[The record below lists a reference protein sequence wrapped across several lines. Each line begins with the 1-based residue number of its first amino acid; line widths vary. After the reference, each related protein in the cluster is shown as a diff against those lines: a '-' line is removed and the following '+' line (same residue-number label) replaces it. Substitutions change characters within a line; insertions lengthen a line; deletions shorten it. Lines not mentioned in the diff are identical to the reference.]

1 MFGNKDKKM
10 NRLLRIGQI
19 LKRSDEGLTQAE
31 LARKANTTRSTL
43 NKDLA
48 VIQKKTGVLVSE
60 DEDGRLYWFEE

>member
-43 NKDLA
+43 NKDLTI
-48 VIQKKTGVLVSE
+48 IQEKTGILVSE
-60 DEDGRLYWFEE
+60 DDDGRLYWFEE

>member
-1 MFGNKDKKM
+1 MFGNKDRKM

-43 NKDLA
+43 NKDLTI
-48 VIQKKTGVLVSE
+48 IQEKTGILVSE
-60 DEDGRLYWFEE
+60 DDDGRLYWFEE